1 MNPPEGELLDIDLDW
16 DRTST
21 TPLGDADVVEP
32 SSPRR
37 GFDPRWLIGVAV
49 VGYLV
54 WLFGLGGGG
63 SSSSGSGSGPGQP
76 ADGVPAAVAQANPD
90 VGSSA
95 GSAGTGATFD
105 PDLDVA
111 ADIAALTDLERSS
124 SYLEVMVDA
133 DGNDLYTHI
142 RPLDAVRGDP
152 RFAFIGAD
160 GNPVV
165 VDSVAGD
172 VVSIAAETELAD
184 FDGDPTGLALLRD
197 ADDGVIG
204 FDPGAFGTAVRVST
218 GAAVVR
224 RHTGDFV
231 IVARTDDAIEYGTF
245 VPGEVSERTV
255 LPSSARIDIVD
266 GVGVYIEPSSGGT
279 FEVTPDGLEQVT
291 AFDMITTN
299 GTRWLERRRLVEGTE
314 DWVVDADG
322 TEWQISREAFEVRGD
337 VVISPDGRWLYLS
350 RGTTIDDIPIL
361 YGIET
366 GEIVTLD
373 SREDGLPGVW
383 SPNSDFLASL
393 DLDRECL
400 WMDFTNGLTGC
411 VSLNRLSIPPA
422 PDSHLVI
429 Y

>member
-1 MNPPEGELLDIDLDW
+1 MNPPDGELLEVDLEW
-16 DRTST
+16 ERASAGSV
-21 TPLGDADVVEP
+21 PPEAFAP
-32 SSPRR
+32 AASRR
-37 GFDPRWLIGVAV
+37 GFDPRWLIGVSV

-63 SSSSGSGSGPGQP
+63 GAGGSDTPGRGTP
-76 ADGVPAAVAQANPD
+76 ADGIPAAVAQANPTAAE
-90 VGSSA
+90 SA
-95 GSAGTGATFD
+95 PSAAAPAFD
-105 PDLDVA
+105 PDLDLA
-111 ADIAALTDLERSS
+111 ADIAELTDLETSS

-165 VDSVAGD
+165 VDTLAADLASVTE
-172 VVSIAAETELAD
+172 ETELAD
-184 FDGDPTGLALLRD
+184 FDGDPAGLALLRD
-197 ADDGVIG
+197 PDDGVLG
-204 FDPGAFGTAVRVST
+204 FDVDRFGTAVRVST

-231 IVARTDDAIEYGTF
+231 IVARTDAGIEYGEF
-245 VPGEVSERTV
+245 VPGEIGDRTL
-255 LPSSARIDIVD
+255 LPASATIDIID
-266 GVGVYIEPSSGGT
+266 GVGVYIEPASGGT

-291 AFDMITTN
+291 IFDMRTSN

-314 DWVVDADG
+314 DWIVDADG
-322 TEWQISREAFEVRGD
+322 RAWEINRDAFEVGGD
-337 VVISPDGRWLYLS
+337 VVISPDGQWLYLS
-350 RGTTIDDIPIL
+350 QGTVLDDIPIL

-422 PDSHLVI
+422 PGSHLVI